1 MRRILKS
8 IVFSFIFFISIVSV
22 QAQSKDIKK
31 GDSYF
36 KKGEY
41 YQALLKYEEAQKSGE
56 KLSVHTQKN
65 LGYIYY
71 VINNV
76 EKAYGYYS
84 EISDKLTGDDILIYA
99 EVLHKF
105 GFYSE
110 DGGAIEWYKKAL
122 QAGANPIEVNDRIE
136 SCKWAEAHQTL
147 LPYLVNPSGLLSPGV
162 SFGIQY
168 YKEGVVFSYKKEG
181 SSNIDRLGN
190 VIQNL
195 YYGDLK
201 DNDISNPRIFSKNL
215 ISPTHLGAVS
225 FTSDFKTMYFT
236 KSVRVKGGESKITIL
251 SVTWDGKDWK
261 NEKQLSFI
269 KNEYD
274 YAYPAVSADD
284 KFLYFVSNMKGG
296 YGQKDIYRVERLRGG
311 EFGTVKNLGPQV
323 NTFGNE
329 EFPTISKNNVLYF
342 SSDGQ
347 KEGYG
352 GLDIF
357 KAEYVDGAWKNV
369 QNMGLPFNSSQD
381 DFGLVFNPNNP
392 DVGFLSSTRRENQ
405 DNFFTIRFIGKKEE
419 PKKDTVVVKTKE
431 EPVVTKKPEEPVKIV
446 EPEKPKEPVKPVVP
460 IVVEPDRSHYPV
472 VFNAKVKSTFNNE
485 PAAGVEVKI
494 LDVAT
499 GKLIAKGVSDSS
511 GKFNIK
517 IPENYRKKGQQFELV
532 FSKEG
537 EYNSKRMIINIDEL
551 NDINVNGL
559 SLTPIFNDEVLDDIN
574 GMILYYVGME
584 LTDESKK
591 TLDRLAVYLA
601 KNPQLVVKLNGH
613 TQATGNKLNNLM
625 ESQRMAENV
634 EEMLIKKGIDD
645 DNLIPRGYGE
655 RYIVNGCKRGV
666 YCDRATQLKNRR
678 IEVVVW
684 RVKGK

>member
-1 MRRILKS
+1 MRKILKS
-8 IVFSFIFFISIVSV
+8 IVFSFIFLIGIVSV
-22 QAQSKDIKK
+22 HAQSKNIKK

-41 YQALLKYEEAQKSGE
+41 YQALVKYEEAQKSGE
-56 KLSVHTQKN
+56 KLSFHTQKN

-71 VINNV
+71 VKNNMD
-76 EKAYGYYS
+76 KAYGYYS
-84 EISDKLTGDDILIYA
+84 EISDKLTGNDILIYA

-105 GFYSE
+105 GLYGE

-122 QAGANPIEVNDRIE
+122 TAGANPVEVNDKIE
-136 SCKWAEAHQTL
+136 SCKWAEAHQTYK
-147 LPYLVNPSGLLSPGV
+147 PYLVNPSGLLSPGV
-162 SFGIQY
+162 SFGLQY
-168 YKEGVVFSYKKEG
+168 YKKGVVFSYKKEG
-181 SSNIDRLGN
+181 STNIDRLGN

-201 DNDISNPRIFSKNL
+201 DNDISNPRVFSKNL

-225 FTSDFKTMYFT
+225 FTSDYQTMYFT
-236 KSVRVKGGESKITIL
+236 KSVRVKGGDSKITIL

-274 YAYPAVSADD
+274 YAYPALSPDD
-284 KFLYFVSNMKGG
+284 KYLYFVSNMKGG
-296 YGQKDIYRVERLRGG
+296 YGQKDLYRVERLRGG
-311 EFGTVKNLGPQV
+311 EFGAVKNLGPQV

-329 EFPTISKNNVLYF
+329 VFPIIGKDNVLYF

-369 QNMGLPFNSSQD
+369 ENMGLPFNTAQD
-381 DFGLVFNPNNP
+381 DFGLVFNPNNE

-405 DNFFTIRFIGKKEE
+405 DNFFTVRFTGKKKEPEKKEPEKKEPVVVEKTKEE
-419 PKKDTVVVKTKE
+419 PKK
-431 EPVVTKKPEEPVKIV
+431 
-446 EPEKPKEPVKPVVP
+446 PVVP
-460 IVVEPDRSHYPV
+460 VVVEPDRSQYPMA
-472 VFNAKVKSTFNNE
+472 FNAKVKSTFNNE
-485 PAAGVEVKI
+485 PAVGVEVQI

-499 GKLIAKGVSDSS
+499 GKLIAKGVSDSN
-511 GKFNIK
+511 GQFNIK
-517 IPENYRKKGQQFELV
+517 IPENYRQKGQEFELV
-532 FSKEG
+532 FSKDG
-537 EYNSKRMIINIDEL
+537 EFNSKRMIINIDEL
-551 NDINVNGL
+551 GDMNDNGL
-559 SLTPIFNDEVLDDIN
+559 SLTPIFNDDVLDDIN

-591 TLDRLAVYLA
+591 TLDRLAVYLS

-645 DNLIPRGYGE
+645 DNMIPRGYGE
-655 RYIVNGCKRGV
+655 RYIVNKCKRGV